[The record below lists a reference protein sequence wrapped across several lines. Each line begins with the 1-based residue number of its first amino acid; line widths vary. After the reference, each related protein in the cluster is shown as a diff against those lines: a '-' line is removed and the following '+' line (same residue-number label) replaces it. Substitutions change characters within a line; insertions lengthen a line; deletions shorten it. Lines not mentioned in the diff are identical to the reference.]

1 MWQLSLHAYGSG
13 HEEQDL
19 SPKGSREDRETIVA
33 KILGKTVAK
42 SLGARISMPGISS

>member
-1 MWQLSLHAYGSG
+1 MEG